1 MLITDRF
8 VMLNFPK
15 TGSSFARSVLKELH
29 KPKGLRKLATRI
41 TGGTNG
47 LEERLMV
54 PYRFRPARFNYP
66 SQHGVYVQIPEKH
79 RGKVIMSITR
89 DPLERIVSAYEFRHW
104 AKFQEKHLD
113 SLRKEFPRFPDLTFE
128 EYLDMLYRIDGPA
141 SLPADITHDIGPFTT
156 QFIRFFAT
164 DPVRT
169 IHDLRDGMDLAAER
183 DKHFAP
189 VRFLHQENLG
199 HELTEFLME
208 MGYAPERL
216 RFILDK
222 PKVNTTQRTRSD
234 YLTPKVVEHVLRAE
248 RFLYQLFPEYL
259 PGRN

>member
-29 KPKGLRKLATRI
+29 QSKGLGKLVSKL
-41 TGGTNG
+41 TGSTNG

-66 SQHGVYVQIPEKH
+66 SQHGVYIQIPEEH
-79 RGKVIMSITR
+79 RRKVIMSVMR
-89 DPLERIVSAYEFRHW
+89 DPLERIVSAYEFRNW
-104 AKFQEKHLD
+104 VKYQKKNLD
-113 SLRKEFPRFPDLTFE
+113 SLRQEFPRFPDLSFD
-128 EYLDMLYRIDGPA
+128 EYLDLFYRIEGPA
-141 SLPADITHDIGPFTT
+141 SLPVDVTQDIGPLTT
-156 QFIRFFAT
+156 QFVRFFAT
-164 DPVRT
+164 DPEHT
-169 IHDLRDGMDLAAER
+169 IHALRDGMDLAAER

-189 VRFLHQENLG
+189 VRFLRQEQLG
-199 HELTEFLME
+199 QELSEFLEE

-222 PKVNTTQRTRSD
+222 PKMNTSKRTRST
-234 YLTPKVVEHVLRAE
+234 YFTPEVVEHVLHAE

-259 PGRN
+259 PSRN